1 MVTETLTSK
10 QQNDNLRSY
19 FVVFDTHSGKI
30 HKINNSYVKTVDDAH
45 TQIET
50 VNSVCNDI
58 IKGKKS
64 LKKYGMVWDII
75 NEKWDIGKRSTTLI
89 IESTHNKLIPFD
101 KNIDP
106 STAEIFVKVFYDAR
120 KIVVEANRENI
131 TSIKNLSDITEIS
144 TTETNLLDIYVTRKN
159 DPDYLINTINVD
171 PLTLFKRGRQN
182 IFLKDSL
189 STHVDWENISLYA
202 KSVFNTYGWSVQS
215 INTGAASTGTHK
227 VVQQSNVEDSFNIN
241 INVVDNVMNIESKL
255 TLAEN
260 YFFGGRNKMR
270 FVVCNNHIDNLVG
283 AFEVSTEQLLQDTS
297 TVNINF
303 KWPDNPI
310 LLYKNNYLAVSTH
323 GETA

>member
-30 HKINNSYVKTVDDAH
+30 HKINNSYVETVDDAH

-64 LKKYGMVWDII
+64 LKKYGMVWDIV

-89 IESTHNKLIPFD
+89 IESKHNKLIPFD

-106 STAEIFVKVFYDAR
+106 STAEIFVKVFYDAN

-144 TTETNLLDIYVTRKN
+144 TTETNLLDIYVTRK
-159 DPDYLINTINVD
+159 TI
-171 PLTLFKRGRQN
+171 Q
-182 IFLKDSL
+182 I
-189 STHVDWENISLYA
+189 I
-202 KSVFNTYGWSVQS
+202 
-215 INTGAASTGTHK
+215 
-227 VVQQSNVEDSFNIN
+227 
-241 INVVDNVMNIESKL
+241 
-255 TLAEN
+255 
-260 YFFGGRNKMR
+260 
-270 FVVCNNHIDNLVG
+270 
-283 AFEVSTEQLLQDTS
+283 
-297 TVNINF
+297 
-303 KWPDNPI
+303 
-310 LLYKNNYLAVSTH
+310 
-323 GETA
+323 

>member
-1 MVTETLTSK
+1 MVTKTLTSK

-106 STAEIFVKVFYDAR
+106 STAEIFVKVFYDAN

-215 INTGAASTGTHK
+215 INTRAALTGTHK

>member
-30 HKINNSYVKTVDDAH
+30 HKINNSYVETINNAH

-64 LKKYGMVWDII
+64 LKKYGMVWDIV

-106 STAEIFVKVFYDAR
+106 STAEIFVKVFYDAN

-215 INTGAASTGTHK
+215 INTRAALTGTHK